1 MKKALWAIGIFII
14 SLIATAGMLAGNALL
29 YVFKPVPEFYPLS
42 LVIPFMAAFG
52 ISGLYKKVGGKYNV
66 KAWVFWVLAF
76 MPQFIIGAGA
86 AVAAIYLVL
95 FDVKYNG
102 VWTFWFNYYFFAAVG
117 LAYGISGTIFTRLA
131 AKKLKRVR
139 Q

>member
-1 MKKALWAIGIFII
+1 MKKVLLAMGIFII

-29 YVFKPVPEFYPLS
+29 YVFKPVPAFYLLS

-52 ISGLYKKVGGKYNV
+52 ISGLYKKVGGKNHV

-76 MPQFIIGAGA
+76 MPQFIIVAGA

-95 FDVKYNG
+95 FNVKYNG

-117 LAYGISGTIFTRLA
+117 LAYVISGTIFTRLS
-131 AKKLKRVR
+131 AKKLKRV
-139 Q
+139 QQ